1 MSNYATKK
9 ELKNATGIDIFNLAS
24 KRDFVA
30 LKALV
35 NKIGSN
41 KLINV
46 PCGVNN
52 LKTKV
57 DDFDDEKVKNV
68 PLIPKKCWFEKD
80 NWCSE

>member
-1 MSNYATKK
+1 M
-9 ELKNATGIDIFNLAS
+9 
-24 KRDFVA
+24 A

-35 NKIGSN
+35 NKLGSN

-68 PLIPKKCWFEKD
+68 PLISKKCWFEKD